1 MLNDP
6 KQRLY
11 EQGQGYILNIQEKE
25 HNLIHGYSYSRS
37 LSYKIHSHKLE
48 YTMYFSPV

>member
-11 EQGQGYILNIQEKE
+11 EQGQGFILNIQEKE
-25 HNLIHGYSYSRS
+25 HNLIPR
-37 LSYKIHSHKLE
+37 L
-48 YTMYFSPV
+48 